1 MLIRYIFTLNG
12 QMAPRREPRTPA
24 ESSFPDIA
32 QLGEAIAN
40 AIQALFC
47 PSQRT
52 PLETVYN
59 LKLNNF
65 VGNEGHE
72 GAERWLNHLEKTF
85 RLMQRQ
91 GNLLEDR
98 WVETTTWF
106 LGEEPTS

>member
-1 MLIRYIFTLNG
+1 M
-12 QMAPRREPRTPA
+12 
-24 ESSFPDIA
+24 
-32 QLGEAIAN
+32 
-40 AIQALFC
+40 
-47 PSQRT
+47 
-52 PLETVYN
+52 ETVYN

-91 GNLLEDR
+91 GNLPNDR

-106 LGEEPTS
+106 LGEESASWWR

>member
-1 MLIRYIFTLNG
+1 MSILIILVSSVKTMLL
-12 QMAPRREPRTPA
+12 RREPRTSA

-40 AIQALFC
+40 VIQSSLR
-47 PSQRT
+47 PPQRT

-65 VGNEGHE
+65 VGNEGYE

-85 RLMQRQ
+85 
-91 GNLLEDR
+91 
-98 WVETTTWF
+98 
-106 LGEEPTS
+106 

>member
-1 MLIRYIFTLNG
+1 M
-12 QMAPRREPRTPA
+12 PHRREPRTSA

-40 AIQALFC
+40 AIQSSLR
-47 PSQRT
+47 PPHRT

-85 RLMQRQ
+85 RLMQKT
-91 GNLLEDR
+91 GKS
-98 WVETTTWF
+98 
-106 LGEEPTS
+106 P